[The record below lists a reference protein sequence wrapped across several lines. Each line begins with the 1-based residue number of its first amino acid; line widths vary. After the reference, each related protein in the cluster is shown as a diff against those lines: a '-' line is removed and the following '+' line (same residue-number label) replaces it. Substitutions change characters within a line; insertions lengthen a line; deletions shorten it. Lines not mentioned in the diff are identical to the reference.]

1 VINSG
6 EATWDPP
13 RPRKPGPLLAIVAL
27 VLVVVGT
34 VAGLLELNEALGTR
48 YAPKAMSCN
57 DIDLGPLSTLASDAK
72 PAVAPDE
79 LIKGDCR
86 IQFVRDDGTPM
97 AFGTVTV
104 QYGDSRLDARIAYA
118 SFDAQE
124 WTAVDGVGEEA
135 RRLSGPGSCSVQVV
149 VRDVNA
155 VVTIKLSGAEDAQMC
170 APGADMPTAMT
181 AAVKGTLAKL

>member
-1 VINSG
+1 MINSG

-34 VAGLLELNEALGTR
+34 VAGVLELNEALGTR
-48 YAPKAMSCN
+48 YAPKAMSCK
-57 DIDLGPLSTLASDAK
+57 DIDLTPLSTLADDAK
-72 PAVAPDE
+72 PMVAPDE

-86 IQFVRDDGTPM
+86 IQFVRGDGTPI
-97 AFGTVTV
+97 AFGKVTV

-118 SFDAQE
+118 SFDAQQ
-124 WTAVDGVGEEA
+124 WTTLDGVGEEA
-135 RRLSGPGSCSVQVV
+135 RRLSEPSSCSSQVV

-155 VVTIKLSGAEDAQMC
+155 VVTIDLAGTEEAAMCRHSGDIPPAL
-170 APGADMPTAMT
+170 TAT
-181 AAVKGTLAKL
+181 VTGTLAKL

>member
-27 VLVVVGT
+27 VLVVGGT
-34 VAGLLELNEALGTR
+34 VAGLLELNAALGTR

-57 DIDLGPLSTLASDAK
+57 DIDLGPMSTLVNDAK
-72 PAVAPDE
+72 PTVAPDE
-79 LIKGDCR
+79 LIKGDCQ

-97 AFGTVTV
+97 AVGTVTI

-124 WTAVDGVGEEA
+124 WTTIDGVGEEA
-135 RRLSGPGSCSVQVV
+135 RRLSEPNSCSSKVV

-155 VVTIKLSGAEDAQMC
+155 VMTIGLAGAEDEAMC
-170 APGADMPTAMT
+170 RHSGDIPGALTAT
-181 AAVKGTLAKL
+181 VQGTLAKL